1 MKYRFNQSSIH
12 GIGCFANQ
20 DIQKGE
26 IINIEPFFR
35 FQKGTTHAV
44 LNDYFWNYNGEKYI
58 INGLGNYANHSYENN
73 CEPVFSTEIFSTRM
87 VPFIALMDIKKDDE
101 IMNNYGESYW
111 NKRQLSNTNP
121 NTNTFSSKNIAFT
134 QNSQSRYVNISKNNI
149 FNLFPTKS

>member
-26 IINIEPFFR
+26 IISTEPYFR

-44 LNDYFWNYNGEKYI
+44 LNDYFWNYNGENYI
-58 INGLGNYANHSYENN
+58 INGVGCYSNHSYENN

-87 VPFIALMDIKKDDE
+87 VPFIALRDIKKDDE

-111 NKRQLSNTNP
+111 NSRQLSKTNAL
-121 NTNTFSSKNIAFT
+121 TQSNIS
-134 QNSQSRYVNISKNNI
+134 NNYVNVSRSNM